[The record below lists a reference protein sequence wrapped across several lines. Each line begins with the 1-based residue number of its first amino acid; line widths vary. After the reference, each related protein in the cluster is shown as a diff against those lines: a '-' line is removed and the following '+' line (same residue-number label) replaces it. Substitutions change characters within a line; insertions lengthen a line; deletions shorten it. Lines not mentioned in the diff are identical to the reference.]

1 MNIAMFTNTYLP
13 HVGGVAQ
20 SVDRFS
26 TTMRRRGH
34 DVFVIAPT
42 YDGAIKDQSHIHRVT
57 ALQNFDG
64 SDFSVALPI
73 DFDLANDIDSFQP
86 QVLHAHHPFLLGNTA
101 ARYASSRSLPLVFTY
116 HTMYEHYTHYVP
128 VELDAFKDYVVQ
140 MAKGFANLCDA
151 VIAPSEST
159 AEVLK
164 QRGVVRPIY
173 VAPTGVDLDEYAN
186 GDGTRA
192 RKAFDIP
199 DDARLIGTVGRLA
212 PEKNLPFLANATA
225 RALQTHPDAWFLVVG
240 DGPSRKPMQKIFADA
255 DVSDRVVFAGV
266 LKNHKLCD
274 AYHALDVFVFASK
287 TETQG
292 MVLVEALSTGCPVV
306 ALDAPGAR
314 EVLDDGRNGRL
325 VHDSSPAALADAI
338 GELLTCDDEEAKA
351 LRRQAAESAKP
362 FSTDQCVDRV
372 LDVYRDVLSAETRE
386 KSQDID
392 EWQSILSSLK
402 REWDI
407 WTNRIK
413 SMGKAILAQEQ
424 KSSSRSSSTR
434 NR

>member
-26 TTMRRRGH
+26 TVMRHRGH
-34 DVFVIAPT
+34 DVFVVAPT
-42 YDGAIKDQSHIHRVT
+42 YDHAMEDQPYIHRVT

-64 SDFSVALPI
+64 SDFSVALPV
-73 DFDLANDIDSFQP
+73 DFDLANNIDAFQP
-86 QVLHAHHPFLLGNTA
+86 DVLHAHHPFLLGNTA

-140 MAKGFANLCDA
+140 MAKGFANFCDA
-151 VIAPSEST
+151 VIAPSQST

-164 QRGVVRPIY
+164 QRGVNRPIY
-173 VAPTGVDLDEYAN
+173 VAPTGVDIDDYAD
-186 GDGTRA
+186 GDGRHA
-192 RKAFDIP
+192 REQLGIP
-199 DDARLIGTVGRLA
+199 EHASLIGTVGRLA
-212 PEKNLPFLANATA
+212 PEKNLPFLAEAIA
-225 RALQTHPDAWFLVVG
+225 KALQANKHAWALMVG
-240 DGPSRKPMQKIFADA
+240 DGPSRKPMQKIFADT
-255 DVSDRVVFAGV
+255 DVNDRVIFAGV
-266 LKNHKLCD
+266 LKDQNLCD
-274 AYHALDVFVFASK
+274 AYHAMDVFAFASK

-314 EVLDDGRNGRL
+314 EVIDDGTNGRL
-325 VHDSSPAALADAI
+325 VHDETPAALADAMNDI
-338 GELLTCDDEEAKA
+338 LARDDEDART
-351 LRRQAAESAKP
+351 LRDQAAESAKP
-362 FSTDQCVDRV
+362 FGTEKCVDRV
-372 LDVYRDVLSAETRE
+372 LDVYHDVLAAETRD
-386 KSQDID
+386 KSHDID
-392 EWQSILSSLK
+392 EWQSILSALR

-424 KSSSRSSSTR
+424 KSSSRSSSTQDH
-434 NR
+434 